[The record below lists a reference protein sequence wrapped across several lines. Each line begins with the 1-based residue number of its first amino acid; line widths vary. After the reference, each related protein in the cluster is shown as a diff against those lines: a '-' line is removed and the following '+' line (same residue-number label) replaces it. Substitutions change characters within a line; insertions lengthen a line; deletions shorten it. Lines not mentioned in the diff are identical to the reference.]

1 MSIIQDVSTYTFGP
15 KSSDFSEAELK
26 LIDIDGLQRNYL
38 KITFKSLTDE
48 VYFTLRDIA
57 MLQYALPVK
66 YLKNVPTSYSYVAQ
80 KSQMHGKDRDIKN
93 ASVTIEPLNP
103 DIVNVIAYTPINQS
117 LPIGTVVTIDVEIPF
132 DVNAKGE
139 EPERR
144 FIWSRNLK
152 TVDDVESKIK
162 ELNPS
167 SITTKPW
174 IDCCHY
180 CAIDVGSKLTAKYE
194 VEYVDTEIVKSFA
207 LFGFSRCDDK
217 KEFTIWVYKC
227 YNLLPIDVLK
237 MLAKNDRVLESSRKV
252 IEEIITKYEK
262 GEK

>member
-1 MSIIQDVSTYTFGP
+1 MSTVQDVSHYTIGP
-15 KSSDFSEAELK
+15 KASDFTEAEQK
-26 LIDIDGLQRNYL
+26 LIDLDGLQRNYL
-38 KITFKSLTDE
+38 KITFKNLTDE
-48 VYFTLRDIA
+48 VYFTMRDIA

-103 DIVNVIAYTPINQS
+103 DIVNVISYTPINQS

-132 DVNAKGE
+132 EVNAKGE
-139 EPERR
+139 EPERQ

-152 TVDDVESKIK
+152 TVNDIESKIK
-162 ELNPS
+162 ELNPN
-167 SITTKPW
+167 SITTKSW

-194 VEYVDTEIVKSFA
+194 VEYVDTEIIKSFA
-207 LFGFSRCDDK
+207 LFGFSRCDEK

-227 YNLLPIDVLK
+227 YNLMPIDILK
-237 MLAKNDRVLESSRKV
+237 LIIQNEKLLDSSKNV
-252 IEEIITKYEK
+252 INEIITKCEK
-262 GEK
+262 